1 MPLFLF
7 PAKKMIKVAYEM
19 KQKKTIGG
27 SIGLLIGV
35 VIAIL
40 ALVRGRWQLPLLIGA
55 FAVWGLWL
63 LWAQVFPRR
72 TAQQKQAG
80 DFNRQLAQTLLH
92 HVNYRVSACLK
103 ASYPDARWEWMMRD
117 PALFVAQGGTGR
129 IRIYGVTDYEFAD
142 VTVDQ
147 NGKLS
152 CALVKLAPVQ
162 GAAEKPS
169 PPNQQSADPEQWYET
184 QGRQALKT
192 LLADLD
198 SRGHNALTVQED
210 GSICIC
216 PKADGNEVKQGT
228 LADFPAKALWPKLA
242 ELLEQDGLMAAVQ
255 DSCIAVTW

>member
-1 MPLFLF
+1 
-7 PAKKMIKVAYEM
+7 M
-19 KQKKTIGG
+19 KQKKTIWG
-27 SIGLLIGV
+27 SIGLLVGV
-35 VIAIL
+35 VIAVL
-40 ALVRGRWQLPLLIGA
+40 AFVRGAWQFPLLIGA
-55 FAVWGLWL
+55 FAVWGVWL
-63 LWAQVFPRR
+63 LFAQLLPFQCAVQSRK
-72 TAQQKQAG
+72 QKNQAG
-80 DFNRQLAQTLLH
+80 AVNRQLAQTLLH

-103 ASYPDARWEWMMRD
+103 AGYPDARWEWMMRD

-255 DSCIAVTW
+255 DNCIAVTW

>member
-7 PAKKMIKVAYEM
+7 PAKNLVKVAKEM

-40 ALVRGRWQLPLLIGA
+40 ALVRGTWQVPLLIGT

-63 LWAQVFPRR
+63 LWTQVFPRR
-72 TAQQKQAG
+72 TARKPQQAET
-80 DFNRQLAQTLLH
+80 FNRQLAQTLLR
-92 HVNYRVSACLK
+92 HVNYRVSDCLK
-103 ASYPDARWEWMMRD
+103 AVYPDARWEWMMRD

-129 IRIYGVTDYEFAD
+129 IRVFGIKDYEYAD

-147 NGKLS
+147 SGRLSCSLVKMVSVQETKQASAPNEQKPDHEAWYEAQGRDALGKL
-152 CALVKLAPVQ
+152 V
-162 GAAEKPS
+162 
-169 PPNQQSADPEQWYET
+169 
-184 QGRQALKT
+184 
-192 LLADLD
+192 ADLD

-216 PKADGNEVKQGT
+216 PKADGKEVKQGV
-228 LADFPAKALWPKLA
+228 LSGFPAKALWPELVK
-242 ELLEQDGLMAAVQ
+242 LLEQDGLAAAVQ
-255 DSCIAVTW
+255 NDCIAVTW